1 METIIV
7 LCLLIIIVLLLQDK
21 IVTKKREKKPTEK
34 KSNPNLPDIMG
45 QPRPVRSLSVS
56 NTVSERQT
64 QETEVN
70 PDNLDIEIDEEDVDM
85 QIPPE
90 EPETLI
96 KPLKKKPLAKERNK
110 SKKANDQDYES
121 IFFKKPSTNARDG
134 KTVYIRPDFYEKMSR
149 IVQVIGEDKITIY
162 AYLDNLLEYHFQ
174 EFGEQI
180 TTSFNDKYKPIL

>member
-1 METIIV
+1 MEKDNKKKAIPEINEELMMNLMV
-7 LCLLIIIVLLLQDK
+7 DGVKKEGLQ
-21 IVTKKREKKPTEK
+21 
-34 KSNPNLPDIMG
+34 L
-45 QPRPVRSLSVS
+45 
-56 NTVSERQT
+56 
-64 QETEVN
+64 
-70 PDNLDIEIDEEDVDM
+70 
-85 QIPPE
+85 PPE

-96 KPLKKKPLAKERNK
+96 KPLKEKPLAKERNK
-110 SKKANDQDYES
+110 SKRANDQDYES

-134 KTVYIRPDFYEKMSR
+134 KTVYIRPDFHEKLSR